1 MMSTQSLSTVQG
13 VRSPTKQFERR
24 RWTLETSLVK
34 VSIELLRPI
43 GLVSILQTKS
53 VTVGRE
59 MLKSNRC
66 VFHRV

>member
-53 VTVGRE
+53 VTVARE